1 MAIPVTLILGR
12 LQETERP
19 TSIRKLPV
27 PQRMRSTLVKSRK
40 PVIPPIKKVMAKR
53 LPTIIPSKP
62 TRLSSSKNQKPRA
75 QAKKPIDKPAP
86 SIDRLALIF
95 EEPSDEPLEMRVEGP
110 APITEQDLETAKL
123 PQEGQD
129 QEWNM
134 GEATSFLDAPSP
146 AMGRV
151 DGNPGDGGS
160 QNDRIDQSPIFG
172 VQYAHM
178 AKPEYPWRARR
189 MGWEGTTLLRV
200 LVDQQGHSKSVLI
213 SRSSGFDNLDS
224 AAVKAVKGWRF
235 NPARSRAG
243 PVESWVKIPIVF
255 TLKKPSYSSIVN
267 SNYANEGGPD

>member
-1 MAIPVTLILGR
+1 MEQAEKPTTKPIP
-12 LQETERP
+12 
-19 TSIRKLPV
+19 SIE
-27 PQRMRSTLVKSRK
+27 
-40 PVIPPIKKVMAKR
+40 R
-53 LPTIIPSKP
+53 LPT
-62 TRLSSSKNQKPRA
+62 L
-75 QAKKPIDKPAP
+75 
-86 SIDRLALIF
+86 F
-95 EEPSDEPLEMRVEGP
+95 EEPLDEPLEIRVEGP
-110 APITEQDLETAKL
+110 APITEQDLETAEL

-134 GEATSFLDAPSP
+134 VEATSFLAAQGSSSLDAPSP

-151 DGNPGDGGS
+151 DDNPGDGGS
-160 QNDRIDQSPIFG
+160 QSDRIDQSPIVG
-172 VQYAHM
+172 VQYAHV

-235 NPARSRAG
+235 NPARSGAG

-255 TLKKPSYSSIVN
+255 SLKKNEFIVN
-267 SNYANEGGPD
+267 R